1 MAVVRTVN
9 STPLSLITTLVIK
22 DGVVAGN
29 TQGCADSKQM
39 LPYETNFNDLIPSK
53 YIIFPSGIT
62 SAMIALLVMKQV
74 TYKIIIS
81 ALVTLKPRFT
91 TTSIVRNFTPQCISP
106 DEYILIT

>member
-1 MAVVRTVN
+1 MITSIEAYTTKIPEITMAVVRTVN

-39 LPYETNFNDLIPSK
+39 LPYETNFKDLIPSK

-81 ALVTLKPRFT
+81 ALVTLKPST
-91 TTSIVRNFTPQCISP
+91 A
-106 DEYILIT
+106 